1 MIRDLKR
8 GQLVEFNQSAAQ
20 VAIDHMSDA
29 VALFVEHLGFE
40 EVLRMDGTMADG
52 DFAMSV
58 LRAPGAN
65 VDVQLTG
72 MSPIRPQGRKLL
84 SQFGFVSDD
93 AEGDRT
99 AVREWCESRGLQV
112 VEGEYGPGF
121 LWIDLPDVF
130 MDFVFEIMD
139 RSALLGHGYRFPN
152 P

>member
-1 MIRDLKR
+1 M
-8 GQLVEFNQSAAQ
+8 EFNQSAAQ
-20 VAIDHMSDA
+20 VAVEHMPVA

-40 EVLRMDGTMADG
+40 EILHMDGAMAEG
-52 DFAMSV
+52 DFTMSV
-58 LRAPGAN
+58 LRAPGSN

-72 MSPIRPQGRKLL
+72 MPPIQPQDRKHL

-99 AVREWCESRGLQV
+99 ALRQWCVSRGLRV

-121 LWIDLPDVF
+121 LWFDLPDVF

-139 RSALLGHGYRFPN
+139 RAALLSHGYRFPD

>member
-1 MIRDLKR
+1 M
-8 GQLVEFNQSAAQ
+8 EFNQSAGQ
-20 VAIDHMSDA
+20 IAIEHMSDA

-40 EVLRMDGTMADG
+40 EVLHMAGTMAADG
-52 DFAMSV
+52 DFTMSV
-58 LRAPGAN
+58 LRAPGTN

-72 MSPIRPQGRKLL
+72 MPPVQPQGRKHL

-93 AEGDRT
+93 AESDRT
-99 AVREWCESRGLQV
+99 ALREWCISRDLRV

-139 RSALLGHGYRFPN
+139 RSALLRDGYRFPES
-152 P
+152 